1 MKLKS
6 IHIGFATGG
15 SRFHCVNIIGTCNS
29 IRGIFMVFEMSNNPA
44 IAYACVY
51 GLHNLKCFFAYVFW
65 QSLHTLPMVQLTV
78 DWDEIEP

>member
-1 MKLKS
+1 
-6 IHIGFATGG
+6 
-15 SRFHCVNIIGTCNS
+15 
-29 IRGIFMVFEMSNNPA
+29 MVHEMSNNPA
-44 IAYACVY
+44 IAYACVC